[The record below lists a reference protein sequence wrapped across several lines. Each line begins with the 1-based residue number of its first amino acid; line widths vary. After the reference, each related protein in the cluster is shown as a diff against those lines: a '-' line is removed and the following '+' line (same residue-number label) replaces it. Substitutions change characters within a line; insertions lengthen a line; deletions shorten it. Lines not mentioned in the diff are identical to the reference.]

1 MNKENAYTGK
11 DFVYAILSYL
21 NERQEECV
29 TFEPSTYGDE
39 SDIPFCKKL
48 NGRVETVEPSSDKPG
63 CIILTVVRTDAVGRN
78 HTASETFN
86 GCEDEDFDYLF
97 HEVYYYICDAN
108 APEAE
113 EWMEK
118 TVIRQPN
125 KKDFEKEYLIMKIRQ
140 SVKRIGKDI
149 AVPCGIICKVFPGE
163 DTEVLMNILTVN
175 KEINARPL
183 VVATDAPCSCI
194 CAKLD
199 EFSLDDLKKNYQHL
213 LATEIND
220 YHKYDDICEE
230 TKVDRA
236 YIDYLEDEK
245 ERLESIIRG
254 PKWEF
259 VYEKEFPDS
268 NGTNRIGIIQNK
280 NNPKQVLFFQVY
292 AEDKDDIEFCH
303 ILTSITLDPAT
314 QVCEYPW
321 TDENEELLLDCLNNT
336 VVGEEYAE
344 NDGPLTRIGFK
355 SITEKEDLMII

>member
-1 MNKENAYTGK
+1 MSKNSYTGK
-11 DFVYAILSYL
+11 DFVYAILTYL
-21 NERQEECV
+21 NKRQYECV

-39 SDIPFCKKL
+39 NDIPFCKKL
-48 NGRVETVEPSSDKPG
+48 NGRVETVEPSDKPG
-63 CIILTVVRTDAVGRN
+63 SIILTVVRTDAVGRDY
-78 HTASETFN
+78 TASETFN

-118 TVIRQPN
+118 NVMDQPCRE
-125 KKDFEKEYLIMKIRQ
+125 DFEKEYLIMKVRQ

-149 AVPCGIICKVFPGE
+149 AVPCGITCKVFPGE
-163 DTEVLMNILTVN
+163 DTEVLMNILTIDKKV
-175 KEINARPL
+175 K
-183 VVATDAPCSCI
+183 VVVTDAYCSRI
-194 CAKLD
+194 CTMLD
-199 EFSLDDLKKNYQHL
+199 EFSLDDLKKNYQYL

-259 VYEKEFPDS
+259 VYEEAFPDS
-268 NGTNRIGIIQNK
+268 NGTNKIGIIQNK

-344 NDGPLTRIGFK
+344 NGPLAKIPFK
-355 SITEKEDLMII
+355 SITEKEMIF

>member
-1 MNKENAYTGK
+1 MSKNSYTGK
-11 DFVYAILSYL
+11 DFVYAILAYL

-48 NGRVETVEPSSDKPG
+48 NGRVDTVRPSSDKPG
-63 CIILTVVRTDAVGRN
+63 SIILTVVRTDAAGRDY
-78 HTASETFN
+78 TPGETFN

-97 HEVYYYICDAN
+97 HEIYYYICDAN

-113 EWMEK
+113 EWMENK
-118 TVIRQPN
+118 VMDQPRRE
-125 KKDFEKEYLIMKIRQ
+125 DFEKEYLIMKVRQ
-140 SVKRIGKDI
+140 SVKRIGKDF
-149 AVPCGIICKVFPGE
+149 AVPCGITCKVFPGE

-183 VVATDAPCSCI
+183 VVVTHANYSCI
-194 CAKLD
+194 CTMLD
-199 EFSLDDLKKNYQHL
+199 KFSLDDLKKNYQYL

-230 TKVDRA
+230 TKADRA

-254 PKWEF
+254 PKWDF
-259 VYEKEFPDS
+259 VYEEHFPDS
-268 NGTNRIGIIQNK
+268 NGTNKIGIVQNK

-303 ILTSITLDPAT
+303 ILTSITLEPAT
-314 QVCEYPW
+314 HVCEYPW
-321 TDENEELLLDCLNNT
+321 TAENEEMLLDCLNNT
-336 VVGEEYAE
+336 IVEEEYAE
-344 NDGPLTRIGFK
+344 TNGSLAKIPFK
-355 SITEKEDLMII
+355 SITGKEMIF

>member
-1 MNKENAYTGK
+1 MSKNSYTGK
-11 DFVYAILSYL
+11 DFVYAILAYL

-48 NGRVETVEPSSDKPG
+48 NGYVETVEPSSDKPG

-78 HTASETFN
+78 YTASETFN
-86 GCEDEDFDYLF
+86 GSEDEDFDYLF

-113 EWMEK
+113 EWMENN
-118 TVIRQPN
+118 VMDQPCRE
-125 KKDFEKEYLIMKIRQ
+125 DFEKEFLIMKIRQ
-140 SVKRIGKDI
+140 SVKRIGKAI
-149 AVPCGIICKVFPGE
+149 TIPFGITCNVFLGE
-163 DTEVLMNILTVN
+163 NTEVLMNILTVN

-199 EFSLDDLKKNYQHL
+199 EFSLDDLKKNYKYL

-220 YHKYDDICEE
+220 YHEYDDTCEE

-254 PKWEF
+254 SKWDF
-259 VYEKEFPDS
+259 VYEEEFPDS
-268 NGTNRIGIIQNK
+268 NGTNLIGIIQNK

-292 AEDKDDIEFCH
+292 AEDKDDIETCH
-303 ILTSITLDPAT
+303 IFSSITLDAAT

-321 TDENEELLLDCLNNT
+321 MAENDKMLLDCLNNT
-336 VVGEEYAE
+336 VIGEEYAE
-344 NDGPLTRIGFK
+344 ADGALIKIGFK
-355 SITEKEDLMII
+355 SITEKEEMFF